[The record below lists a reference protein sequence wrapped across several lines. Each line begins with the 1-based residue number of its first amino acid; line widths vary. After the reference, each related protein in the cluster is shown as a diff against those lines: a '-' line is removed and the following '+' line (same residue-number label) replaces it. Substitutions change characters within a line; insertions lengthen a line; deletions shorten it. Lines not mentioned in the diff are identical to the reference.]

1 VSQVFARSEKL
12 EDQIQE
18 IRLKIPEWKIL
29 FTIDG
34 VMTSDKM
41 ADFLEIEEEEVL
53 ETLKKLKDMQLISE
67 VEEQLVDEESE
78 ETLSPEFEE
87 TDFEREEI
95 ATEDENAPEE
105 KEVIEGR
112 IEISGE
118 ETTEE
123 LKEEE
128 EGDLF
133 SISEETT
140 EESTEFGL
148 MKEETTT
155 KPEEK
160 EEETLAESDE
170 VEDEIFAETDKKEDE
185 ALSDQEF
192 DKFIGGLLNEEEDKE
207 SVNLESAE
215 PTLDSEAP
223 PEIEEEKK
231 ESGMDFGNFFQEELP
246 EAEVETEEEKL
257 EIKEEEEKEIEEK
270 LPEALEE
277 KVEGKGKTILVV
289 DDSVVI
295 RKMVEIA
302 LENEQFNIVSVAT
315 GKDALKYLDENDPNL
330 IILDIMLPDVN
341 GLDVLKAVKASK
353 QQIPVVMLSAK
364 DTPRETSKAKELGA
378 NDFIPKP
385 FKDEELVSKINELV
399 RG

>member
-1 VSQVFARSEKL
+1 MSQVFARSEKL

-34 VMTSDKM
+34 VMTPDKM

-67 VEEQLVDEESE
+67 AEEQLVEEESE
-78 ETLSPEFEE
+78 ETHRPEFEG
-87 TDFEREEI
+87 TDFEQEEV
-95 ATEDENAPEE
+95 AAEDENVSEE
-105 KEVIEGR
+105 KEVIEGQ
-112 IEISGE
+112 IETSGE

-128 EGDLF
+128 EEDLF
-133 SISEETT
+133 SISEETA
-140 EESTEFGL
+140 EELSEFGG
-148 MKEETTT
+148 MEEETATE
-155 KPEEK
+155 PEEK
-160 EEETLAESDE
+160 EEGTLAESDE
-170 VEDEIFAETDKKEDE
+170 MEDKFFAETDKKEDE

-223 PEIEEEKK
+223 LEVEEEKE
-231 ESGMDFGNFFQEELP
+231 ESDMDFGNFFPEESP
-246 EAEVETEEEKL
+246 QTEVEAEEEKL
-257 EIKEEEEKEIEEK
+257 EIKEEEKEIEEK
-270 LPEALEE
+270 LPEPLEE

-315 GKDALKYLDENDPNL
+315 GKDALKYLDENDPSL

>member
-1 VSQVFARSEKL
+1 MSQVFARSEKL

-34 VMTSDKM
+34 VMTPDKM

-67 VEEQLVDEESE
+67 AEEQLVEKKSE
-78 ETLSPEFEE
+78 ETHRPEFEG
-87 TDFEREEI
+87 TDFEQEEV
-95 ATEDENAPEE
+95 AAEDENVSEE
-105 KEVIEGR
+105 KEVIEGQ
-112 IEISGE
+112 IETSGE

-128 EGDLF
+128 EEDLF
-133 SISEETT
+133 SISEETA
-140 EESTEFGL
+140 EESSEFGG
-148 MKEETTT
+148 MEEETATE
-155 KPEEK
+155 PEEK
-160 EEETLAESDE
+160 EEGTLAESDE
-170 VEDEIFAETDKKEDE
+170 MEDKFFAETDKKEDE

-223 PEIEEEKK
+223 LEVEEEKE
-231 ESGMDFGNFFQEELP
+231 ESDMDFGNFFPEESP
-246 EAEVETEEEKL
+246 QTEVEAEEEKL
-257 EIKEEEEKEIEEK
+257 EIKEEEKEIEEK
-270 LPEALEE
+270 LPEPLEE

-315 GKDALKYLDENDPNL
+315 GKDALKYLDENDPSL